1 MRNRKIVLVALA
13 VLAGV
18 LLLYI
23 AAANVFLST
32 DLLRSAVNNGPDHT
46 WIGYRSAR
54 SLWPGRARVTDF
66 KIRDRDQNAEWIFE
80 LDEARV
86 TYSLI
91 GLLRKRFHV
100 TGVRGRGLT
109 FRARNRL
116 AKEAATPERLAL
128 LPPIFGFPDPPLL
141 KPGEEKRP
149 PTGKEWTI
157 HVEKIAV
164 DPMREIW
171 VDSWRYDGDGKVTG
185 GFLLQPKLRAEVFP
199 STLEL
204 RGGALRSGKEEVAA
218 QIRGALGCVVHPWQT
233 REYPGSKMLRFIK
246 GEGSVKGELRSAKLV
261 NGVIGDLPGTRLE
274 KVRGNATVKAA
285 LDGGIGS
292 GEIGL
297 AAPDVVLRALDV
309 RLRGKLDLAVR
320 IARLDIGKGGVQ
332 LSGGHVKLT
341 EATVTEE
348 GKTHPWW
355 TYVDVQEAKSQPDS
369 PAVLKSRLT
378 VKAKDAR
385 PLLLLLNA
393 KLPEWARNLLTM
405 EGLTASANVRFGKSS
420 IEIRRL
426 DASGG
431 KVRIQGDYRAKGA
444 DKRGTFLIDAGA
456 LAVGV
461 GVDGGK
467 TELQILG
474 PKKWFEERTGR
485 EPAED

>member
-1 MRNRKIVLVALA
+1 MKSRKIILIALA
-13 VLAGV
+13 VLAG
-18 LLLYI
+18 LLLLFI
-23 AAANVFLST
+23 AAANLFLST
-32 DLLRSAVNNGPDHT
+32 ELLRSAVNKGPDNT

-66 KIRDRDQNAEWIFE
+66 KIRDRDLKAEWIFE
-80 LDEARV
+80 LEEARI
-86 TYSLI
+86 TYSVV

-100 TGVRGRGLT
+100 TGVRGKGLT

-116 AKEAATPERLAL
+116 TKEAATPEHLAL

-141 KPGEEKRP
+141 KPGEAKP
-149 PTGKEWTI
+149 PRTGKEWTI
-157 HVEKIAV
+157 HLEKIAV
-164 DPMREIW
+164 DPVREIW
-171 VDSWRYDGDGKVTG
+171 VDSWRYNGDGKVTG

-199 STLEL
+199 SALEL
-204 RGGALRSGKEEVAA
+204 RGGAHRSGKEEVAA
-218 QIRGALGCVVHPWQT
+218 EIRGALGCVVHPWQT
-233 REYPGSKMLRFIK
+233 RQFPGSKMLRFIQ
-246 GEGSVKGELRSAKLV
+246 GEARVKGEIRSANFV
-261 NGVIGDLPGTRLE
+261 NRLIGDLPGTRLE
-274 KVRGNATVKAA
+274 KVRGNVTVKAA

-297 AAPDVVLRALDV
+297 VAPDVALRALDV
-309 RLRGKLDLAVR
+309 RLRGKLDLETR
-320 IARLDIGKGGVQ
+320 IARLDIEKGGVQ

-355 TYVDVQEAKSQPDS
+355 GHVNVQEGKSQPGS

-378 VKAKDAR
+378 VRAKDAR

-393 KLPEWARNLLTM
+393 KLPEWARELLTM
-405 EGLTASANVRFGKSS
+405 EGLTASANVRFGRSS

-444 DKRGTFLIDAGA
+444 AKRGTFLIDAGA

-467 TELQILG
+467 TELRILG

>member
-1 MRNRKIVLVALA
+1 VKYRRIILVALA
-13 VLAGV
+13 VLAG
-18 LLLYI
+18 LLLLFI
-23 AAANVFLST
+23 AAANVILST
-32 DLLRSAVNNGPDHT
+32 GLLRSAVDNGPDRT
-46 WIGYRSAR
+46 WISYRSAR
-54 SLWPGRARVTDF
+54 SLWPGRARVTNF
-66 KIRDRDQNAEWIFE
+66 KIRDRDQSAEWIFE

-86 TYSLI
+86 TYSVI

-100 TGVRGRGLT
+100 TEVRGRGLT

-116 AKEAATPERLAL
+116 AKDAATPERLAL

-141 KPGEEKRP
+141 KSGEAKP
-149 PTGKEWTI
+149 PRTGKEWTI
-157 HVEKIAV
+157 HVEKISV
-164 DPMREIW
+164 DPVREIW
-171 VDSWRYDGDGKVTG
+171 VDSWRYNGEGKATG

-199 STLEL
+199 SALEL
-204 RGGALRSGKEEVAA
+204 RGGALRSGKDEVAGE
-218 QIRGALGCVVHPWQT
+218 IRGALGCVVHPWQT

-246 GEGSVKGELRSAKLV
+246 GEGSVKGEIRSASLV
-261 NGVIGDLPGTRLE
+261 NRLIGDLPGTRLE
-274 KVRGNATVKAA
+274 KARGNATVKAA
-285 LDGGIGS
+285 LDRGIAS
-292 GEIGL
+292 GEVGL
-297 AAPDVVLRALDV
+297 VAPDAVLRALDV

-341 EATVTEE
+341 GATITEE

-355 TYVDVQEAKSQPDS
+355 AYVNVQEGKSQPDS
-369 PAVLKSRLT
+369 PALLKSRLT
-378 VKAKDAR
+378 VRAKDAR

-431 KVRIQGDYRAKGA
+431 KARIQGDYRAKGA
-444 DKRGTFLIDAGA
+444 AKRGTFLIDAGA

-467 TELQILG
+467 TELRILG